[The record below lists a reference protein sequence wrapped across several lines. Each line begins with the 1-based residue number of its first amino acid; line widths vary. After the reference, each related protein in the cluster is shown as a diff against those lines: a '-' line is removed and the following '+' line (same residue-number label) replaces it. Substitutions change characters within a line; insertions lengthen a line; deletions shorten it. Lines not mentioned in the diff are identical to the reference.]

1 MTARALPPEAL
12 ARRYDPGSL
21 GFLTTA
27 ELADVTDL
35 LGQPRATAAIDLGL
49 GMAREPSHVFALGA
63 NGTGKRTYVANV
75 LRERAAARPTPADL
89 CYVHDFDAPQ
99 SPRLLVVPAGMGGS
113 LRSDVEHLVE
123 DLRAAIAGAFESE
136 PYHARRDAL
145 EREAKEQP
153 QKAFE
158 ELDERAKQERLALVR
173 TPLGIMVA
181 PQGDGEVLTPE
192 AVAGLP
198 EAERAAVQAKVE
210 AFEQDVQRI
219 MRQAPRWLR
228 ARRERLAE
236 LRRETTTLAVEH
248 LMDETRRKYAAVPDV
263 VAYLDAVQQDVIA
276 HAAELVEGDRPV
288 EGPADLLAPA
298 LARSRRSRY
307 RVNVIVDNGRV
318 SGAPVVFEDNPTYEN
333 LVGRIEHTSEFGT
346 LVTDF
351 SHIRAGALHR
361 ASGGFLVL
369 EAHRLLSAPYSWE
382 ALKRALQSGTVRI
395 EPLGRALGLV
405 GTVSLEPQA
414 APLQV
419 QVILLGEPLLYYL
432 LSIADPDFG
441 ELFKVAADFADDMP
455 ATDAQRRPYAALL
468 ATVARQ
474 HGLRRFDR
482 HAVARLLEHSARL
495 AGHQQRLSLRIG
507 RLLDVMR
514 EADYWAGVGAAETV
528 GVTHVQQALDAR
540 VRRSDRLRERIYDEM
555 ADGTIVVDTAG
566 SRVGQVNSLSVTP
579 LGEFVFGRPSRI
591 TARVRMGQSGV
602 VDIEREVELGGP
614 IHSKGVLILGG
625 YLAAR
630 YAPAQPLSLSATL
643 VFEQSYAA
651 VEGDSASAAEL
662 FALLSAIA
670 GAPLRQDVAVTGAI
684 DQHGRVQA
692 VGSVNEKIEGF
703 FDVCRVRGLTG
714 EHGVLIPAANVRH
727 LMLRP
732 DVIEAAAAGR
742 FHVYAMATADEGLE
756 ILTGLPAGERDPAG
770 EYPEESF
777 NRLVDDQLIEF
788 AEAWRASAVPP
799 PAMAGIGGR

>member
-1 MTARALPPEAL
+1 MTARALPPAAL
-12 ARRYDPGSL
+12 ARRIDPATL

-27 ELADVTDL
+27 ELADVADL

-49 GMAREPSHVFALGA
+49 GMAREPYHVFAMGA
-63 NGTGKRTYVANV
+63 HGTGKRTYVANV
-75 LRERAAARPTPADL
+75 LRARAAAQPTPPDL
-89 CYVHDFDAPQ
+89 CYVHHFEAPQ
-99 SPRLLVVPAGMGGS
+99 SPRLLVVPAGMGSS
-113 LRSDVEHLVE
+113 LRADVEHLVE
-123 DLRAAIAGAFESE
+123 DLRAAIAAAFESE
-136 PYHARRDAL
+136 TYHARRDAL

-153 QKAFE
+153 QQAFE
-158 ELDERAKQERLALVR
+158 ELDERAKHERLALVR

-181 PQGDGEVLTPE
+181 PQRDGAVLTPE
-192 AVAGLP
+192 AMAALP
-198 EAERAAVQAKVE
+198 EAERDAVQAKIE
-210 AFEQDVQRI
+210 AFEQDVQRT

-228 ARRERLAE
+228 SRRERLAQ

-248 LMDETRRKYAAVPDV
+248 LMDEARRKYAAVPDV
-263 VAYLDAVQQDVIA
+263 VAYLDAVQHDVIE
-276 HAAELVEGDRPV
+276 HAAELVEGERQL
-288 EGPADLLAPA
+288 EGPAELLAPA
-298 LARSRRSRY
+298 LARSRRARY
-307 RVNVIVDNGRV
+307 RVNVIVDNGGVR
-318 SGAPVVFEDNPTYEN
+318 GAPVVFEDNPAYEN

-346 LVTDF
+346 LMTDF

-361 ASGGFLVL
+361 ANGGYLVL
-369 EAHRLLSAPYSWE
+369 EAHRLLGAPYSWE

-395 EPLGRALGLV
+395 EPLGRALGLI
-405 GTVSLEPQA
+405 GTVSLEPQV
-414 APLQV
+414 APLHV
-419 QVILLGEPLLYYL
+419 HVVLLGEPLLYYL
-432 LSIADPDFG
+432 LSVVDPDFS

-455 ATDAQRRPYAALL
+455 AADAQRRPYAALL
-468 ATVARQ
+468 ATLTRQ
-474 HGLRRFDR
+474 HGLRPFDR

-495 AGHQQRLSLRIG
+495 AGHQERFTLRIG
-507 RLLDVMR
+507 RMLDVMR
-514 EADYWAGVGAAETV
+514 EADHWAGRAGAEIVGTS
-528 GVTHVQQALDAR
+528 HVQQALDAQ

-555 ADGTIVVDTAG
+555 ADGTIVVDTEG
-566 SRVGQVNSLSVTP
+566 SRVGQVNSLAVTA

-614 IHSKGVLILGG
+614 VHSKGVLILGG

-692 VGSVNEKIEGF
+692 VGSINEKIEGF

-714 EHGVLIPAANVRH
+714 EHGVVIPAANRRH

-732 DVIEAAAAGR
+732 DVVEAVAAGR
-742 FHVYAMATADEGLE
+742 FRIHAMTTVDEGLE
-756 ILTGLPAGERDPAG
+756 ILTGLPAGERDPDG
-770 EYPEESF
+770 EYPEGSV
-777 NRLVDDQLIEF
+777 NRLVDDHLNEF
-788 AEAWRASAVPP
+788 AETWRASAAPP
-799 PAMAGIGGR
+799 PALAGVAAR